1 MGNEF
6 IKQRTVNMNEKY
18 IIEQYNHTKNDFNDV
33 WKIESQYFN
42 PKMISPVSQV
52 INWDRK
58 NKDIHIFVKDKNTCS
73 VVGEVTLLPLTK
85 KQYEN
90 FITSKLE
97 DTDIDEVNLINY
109 EDEMECYLLFS
120 AIAIDLKYRN
130 DRRVLSNLLK
140 GLIAKINSLQER
152 GIVFKN
158 MCAEAITSDG
168 SKFIKGFLDLKEVT
182 KTNEGYTIY
191 SFNDKN
197 DMDKWLKIFPS
208 YIKEYDLKTEK
219 INMKLTSK
227 EA

>member
-1 MGNEF
+1 MGNAF

-18 IIEQYNHTKNDFNDV
+18 ILEQYNHTKDDFNDV

-42 PKMISPVSQV
+42 PKMISPVTGSTEMPV
-52 INWDRK
+52 SIK
-58 NKDIHIFVKDKNTCS
+58 VKDKNTCS
-73 VVGEVTLLPLTK
+73 VIGEITLLPLTK
-85 KQYEN
+85 KQYES
-90 FITSKLE
+90 FITNKLE

-109 EDEMECYLLFS
+109 EDKMECYLLFS

-152 GIVFKN
+152 GIIFKN

-208 YIKEYDLKTEK
+208 YIKEYDLKTDM
-219 INMKLTSK
+219 INMNLTSK
-227 EA
+227 ED